1 MVMRSGWDDAS
12 TIISTRVGPNANH
25 AHYDQG
31 SFQIMANGEEL
42 LTDPGMG
49 TVGYYLNL
57 EYLRYNIHAIAHNVL
72 LIDHDPESQNP
83 AHYDNGIKSL
93 RDWPRMIHTFNGKNA
108 DAVTSDLTSVY
119 KDKLEKYTRTLLYTK
134 TGPVFLFDQIKS
146 KSSQGH
152 VYDWLFH
159 APQNEGSQRSM
170 TYQDHRMTVDRPNA
184 RLTFDLISP
193 DIASSSIRDKGDKIM
208 FSENFL
214 TLKSKPDLA
223 EANFFAVI
231 MPESKPLSGDY
242 GARPVSTRIESTGW
256 LGAKIEHSTGS
267 DLGFFRTGKTAGG
280 GGFTTDAD
288 RFTASFDKAGK
299 LLKVYFEGSA
309 ISGHGISVKNDHP
322 LTAAI
327 SISSQQYELELQS
340 DQAGTL
346 TLLVGGKPSSILLN
360 GKAIQ
365 GWSYNER
372 TKILKLQVPQGRN
385 DFTIRTNLK
394 G

>member
-1 MVMRSGWDDAS
+1 
-12 TIISTRVGPNANH
+12 
-25 AHYDQG
+25 
-31 SFQIMANGEEL
+31 
-42 LTDPGMG
+42 
-49 TVGYYLNL
+49 
-57 EYLRYNIHAIAHNVL
+57 
-72 LIDHDPESQNP
+72 
-83 AHYDNGIKSL
+83 
-93 RDWPRMIHTFNGKNA
+93 
-108 DAVTSDLTSVY
+108 
-119 KDKLEKYTRTLLYTK
+119 
-134 TGPVFLFDQIKS
+134 
-146 KSSQGH
+146 
-152 VYDWLFH
+152 
-159 APQNEGSQRSM
+159 
-170 TYQDHRMTVDRPNA
+170 
-184 RLTFDLISP
+184 
-193 DIASSSIRDKGDKIM
+193 M